1 MMTPPAL
8 PARLLLVALLLV
20 ACCGT
25 AWAARVAVQM
35 DGLQGEMAVAANNA
49 VELNQYT
56 GRDVTR
62 RQVRRLFGRAEA
74 QVIKALEPYGYYNAK
89 VNGELRNDGDQFTAI
104 LHVETGPPTL
114 VEAIS
119 LGISGLDDS
128 LEKVSKVQ
136 ASFVPKQGQ
145 RLDHSEYERSKAA
158 ITTAL
163 TNVGYLDADLSVHRV
178 EVTRATN
185 SAKIM
190 LEWEAGARYRFGPT
204 RFKGSQFPDA
214 FTEPYVPWD
223 TGDFYSNEELLTLQ
237 QRLSE
242 INYFSLVQVRPDI
255 DAAADGE
262 VPIEVILAP
271 AKRTVYTGG
280 LFVGTDTGAGV
291 RAGVERRWING
302 RGHKLEFDTI
312 LAQRLK
318 TLGALYRIPFP
329 SRDQHS
335 LNFGLS
341 YRDEQTDTSE
351 SQMIRATVNESRQWH
366 GWTRTLGLQ
375 FLTGDFTV
383 AEQPGNT
390 TMLYPEVTLSKKQ
403 TDDVTF
409 TRRGWSLALAARAS
423 KEGIL
428 ADTNFGQITADAKW
442 IRGLGRNSRFI
453 ARASAGYSTVGDF
466 NKLPPELRFFAGGD
480 RSIRGY
486 AYQSIGPR
494 ELLPGNKKPEVIGGE
509 SLLVASAEYEYYFS
523 EKWGAA
529 AFVDFGDAFTDTD
542 FNMNIGAGLGVR
554 WRSPVGLVR
563 VDLGTPINNEFEDGV
578 QLHINI
584 GPDL

>member
-1 MMTPPAL
+1 MTAPAH
-8 PARLLLVALLLV
+8 PRQLLLVALLLI
-20 ACCGT
+20 ACCGN
-25 AWAARVAVQM
+25 AWAARVVVQM
-35 DGLQGEMAVAANNA
+35 DGLKGEMAQAAAEA

-62 RQVRRLFGRAEA
+62 RQVRRLYGRAEA
-74 QVIKALEPYGYYNAK
+74 QIVKALEPYGYYNAK
-89 VNGELRNDGDQFTAI
+89 VNGELRNDGDSFTAI

-114 VEAIS
+114 IES
-119 LGISGLDDS
+119 LELGISGLDDA
-128 LEKVSKVQ
+128 LKEVEKVR
-136 ASFVPKQGQ
+136 ASFSPKQGQ
-145 RLDHSEYERSKAA
+145 RLDHDEYERSKAA
-158 ITTAL
+158 ITSAL
-163 TNVGYLDADLSVHRV
+163 TNTGYLDAELRVHRV

-190 LEWEAGARYRFGPT
+190 LEWDTGPRYRFGAT
-204 RFKGSQFPDA
+204 QFKGSQFPDTFA
-214 FTEPYVPWD
+214 QPYVPWD
-223 TGDFYSNEELLTLQ
+223 AGDYYSNDELLKFQ

-242 INYFSLVQVRPDI
+242 SNYFSLVQVRPEI
-255 DAAADGE
+255 DAAADGV

-291 RAGVERRWING
+291 RAGIERRWIND
-302 RGHKLEFDTI
+302 RGHKLELDTI

-329 SRDQHS
+329 SRAQHS

-351 SQMIRATVNESRQWH
+351 SQMIRAAANESRQWH
-366 GWTRTLGLQ
+366 GWTRTIGLQ

-383 AEQPGNT
+383 ADQPGNT

-403 TDDVTF
+403 FDDVTF
-409 TRRGWSLALAARAS
+409 TRRGWSLALAARVAG
-423 KEGIL
+423 EGIL

-442 IRGLGRNSRFI
+442 IRGLGENSRFI

-466 NKLPPELRFFAGGD
+466 DKLPPELRFFAGGD

-486 AYQSIGPR
+486 SYQSIGPR
-494 ELLPGNKKPEVIGGE
+494 ELFPDETEPKVIGGE

-523 EKWGAA
+523 EKWGGAV
-529 AFVDFGDAFTDTD
+529 FVDFGDAFTGTG
-542 FNMNIGAGLGVR
+542 FEMNIGVGLGVR

-563 VDLGTPINNEFEDGV
+563 LDLGTPINNEFEDGV
-578 QLHINI
+578 QLHLNI